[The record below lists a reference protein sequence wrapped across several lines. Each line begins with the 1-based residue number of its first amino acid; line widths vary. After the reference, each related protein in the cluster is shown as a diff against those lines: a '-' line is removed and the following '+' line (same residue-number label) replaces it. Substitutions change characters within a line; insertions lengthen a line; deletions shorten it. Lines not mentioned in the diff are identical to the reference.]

1 MRFSRARYVTLCQ
14 QSLVTAAV
22 LAVAVS
28 AAGVK
33 TLDIVPQPGQTA
45 DLGAGVPGAQPRQA
59 LAQDTEPPVK
69 TPVDVAPVT
78 PKVREVRVSGVS
90 AKGPKTARPT
100 PPGARQAP
108 PKAHEHEG
116 APSTEEP
123 AEPKELVALSEPEPV
138 RGYAT
143 VGVTWEH
150 GTDYSDDQIDVTVR
164 TEEDG
169 KWSRWIPAEYHDEHG
184 PDAGSAEEDA
194 GRERPGTDALVVG
207 DVDRVQMR
215 AETTDGSTP
224 PDLKLAVVDPGT
236 GAMTREAPAI
246 DTAKLETPQAKDESS
261 AGGPQAL
268 SGPDTDPD
276 AGSDAQDT
284 VALSAMTTAP
294 RPKIYTRSQWGANER
309 LREQGSPRY
318 GTVKA
323 GFIHHTVN
331 SNSYSSS
338 QVPSLLRGI
347 YAYHTQSRGWSDIGY
362 NFLVDRFGRI
372 WEGRYGGVT
381 RAVVGA
387 HTLGYNEY
395 SFALSAIGNFDIK
408 SPPTAVTSAYARLFA
423 WKLSL
428 YNIRADNLRV
438 YVKNRYFRA
447 ISGHRDAG
455 QTACPG
461 RYLYAKLPAIR
472 TAAQSIQNKAQT
484 GSTITPFTSPTQTPL
499 AAKAQPRTMT
509 FPSTRNLSG
518 APYPDLALKDAAGR
532 VSILPTGGQLR
543 YSPRVSTSGNWH
555 RMSLVSG
562 VGDVTGD
569 GIGDVVGRW
578 PDQGRSLVYTG
589 TGAGQ
594 VRTTG
599 IAPTAAFRSA
609 GSVVAAKDW
618 DADGRNDVIMRTG
631 ANSRLW
637 LVRGLGSGKFAAP
650 RQFPDR
656 HWAGYTSIA
665 ATGDLDR
672 DGEPDLV
679 GLNKNGHLYVIPGTK
694 RGDLGSARNVRDVGT
709 SYTGIVGSGDMS
721 GDGIGD
727 IAARD
732 RTGAISILTGNGS
745 GSFGDTFGKFFGPA
759 GLLSV
764 TGASMAGSAHS
775 DLVGLDATRHKLVI
789 FRHSGRTNLNAR
801 VPTNVTVPGASQVLT
816 VGDWNRD
823 GKHDLVTRE
832 GEGDRLWLR
841 IGKGNGQYA
850 AGTPMDDGWKPFKYL
865 AAVGDVTGDKNPDLV
880 GAKLAPGP
888 FTVFPGNG
896 EASFLAPFRAPSS
909 LRTFNQI
916 GTGSWAPASSRP
928 TYISSDG
935 SFVPVL
941 GSLGA
946 DPAAYDWVVGPGDV
960 DGDSRADLITR
971 DSAGSLWLVPG
982 KDKGFGARR
991 LIGSGYGAYKLG
1003 G

>member
-59 LAQDTEPPVK
+59 LGQDAEPPAK

-78 PKVREVRVSGVS
+78 PKVREVKVSGIS
-90 AKGPKTARPT
+90 AKASKTARPT
-100 PPGARQAP
+100 PPSARQAP

-116 APSTEEP
+116 AHSTEEP

-143 VGVTWEH
+143 VGVTWKH
-150 GTDYSDDQIDVTVR
+150 GTNYCRRPDRRDGAHRGERHVVALDPRRPTTTSTVR
-164 TEEDG
+164 TPAPTEEN
-169 KWSRWIPAEYHDEHG
+169 
-184 PDAGSAEEDA
+184 A

-224 PDLKLAVVDPGT
+224 PDLKLAVIDPGT
-236 GAMTREAPAI
+236 GAMTKEAPAI
-246 DTAKLETPQAKDESS
+246 DTAKLDSPRAAGESS

-268 SGPDTDPD
+268 SVPDTGSE
-276 AGSDAQDT
+276 AGSDVQDT
-284 VALSAMTTAP
+284 VALSAMKTAP

-309 LREQGSPRY
+309 LRERGSPDY

-408 SPPTAVTSAYARLFA
+408 SPPTAVTSAYAKLFA

-428 YNIRADNLRV
+428 YNIRADNPRV

-472 TAAQSIQNKAQT
+472 TAAQSIQNKAQSH
-484 GSTITPFTSPTQTPL
+484 GSTTKPTITPFTSPTQTPL

-518 APYPDLALKDAAGR
+518 AAYPDLALKDAAGR

-543 YSPRVSTSGNWH
+543 YSLAGLHERQLAPDEPRQWRRRRH
-555 RMSLVSG
+555 R
-562 VGDVTGD
+562 
-569 GIGDVVGRW
+569 GRHRRRRR
-578 PDQGRSLVYTG
+578 PLAGP
-589 TGAGQ
+589 GQ
-594 VRTTG
+594 VARLHRDRGRACAHHGDRTNCRIPLG
-599 IAPTAAFRSA
+599 RVGGCSKGLGRRRSERRHHENRRQQSTMA
-609 GSVVAAKDW
+609 GT
-618 DADGRNDVIMRTG
+618 R
-631 ANSRLW
+631 SRQRK
-637 LVRGLGSGKFAAP
+637 VRGAAP
-650 RQFPDR
+650 VPRQTLGWVHVDR
-656 HWAGYTSIA
+656 CHRRPRPRRRA
-665 ATGDLDR
+665 R
-672 DGEPDLV
+672 
-679 GLNKNGHLYVIPGTK
+679 PG
-694 RGDLGSARNVRDVGT
+694 RAEQEWSPV
-709 SYTGIVGSGDMS
+709 
-721 GDGIGD
+721 
-727 IAARD
+727 
-732 RTGAISILTGNGS
+732 
-745 GSFGDTFGKFFGPA
+745 
-759 GLLSV
+759 
-764 TGASMAGSAHS
+764 
-775 DLVGLDATRHKLVI
+775 
-789 FRHSGRTNLNAR
+789 RHSRDQEGR
-801 VPTNVTVPGASQVLT
+801 PGLRQERA
-816 VGDWNRD
+816 GRRD
-823 GKHDLVTRE
+823 QLHGHR
-832 GEGDRLWLR
+832 W
-841 IGKGNGQYA
+841 I
-850 AGTPMDDGWKPFKYL
+850 W
-865 AAVGDVTGDKNPDLV
+865 
-880 GAKLAPGP
+880 
-888 FTVFPGNG
+888 
-896 EASFLAPFRAPSS
+896 
-909 LRTFNQI
+909 
-916 GTGSWAPASSRP
+916 
-928 TYISSDG
+928 
-935 SFVPVL
+935 
-941 GSLGA
+941 
-946 DPAAYDWVVGPGDV
+946 
-960 DGDSRADLITR
+960 
-971 DSAGSLWLVPG
+971 
-982 KDKGFGARR
+982 
-991 LIGSGYGAYKLG
+991 
-1003 G
+1003 